1 MYMYITSIILIIGGI
16 VMKIFPPKFDSCIYG
31 FRTKKSS
38 KSKENWVIAQ
48 KKSSNCL
55 IFFAILDFI
64 MVFINN
70 KYIRSNIFYNIHG
83 FFIVIWLIIICVYV
97 QIKLK

>member
-1 MYMYITSIILIIGGI
+1 
-16 VMKIFPPKFDSCIYG
+16 MKIFPPKFDSCIYG

-38 KSKENWVIAQ
+38 KNKENWAIAQ

-70 KYIRSNIFYNIHG
+70 KYIRSNVFYNNHA
-83 FFIVIWLIIICVYV
+83 FFVVNGLIIICIYV
-97 QIKLK
+97 QMKLK

>member
-1 MYMYITSIILIIGGI
+1 MYITSIILIIGGI

-48 KKSSNCL
+48 KNHL
-55 IFFAILDFI
+55 I
-64 MVFINN
+64 V
-70 KYIRSNIFYNIHG
+70 
-83 FFIVIWLIIICVYV
+83 
-97 QIKLK
+97 